1 VIEKPYLSK
10 TDEEAGAAFDRPLMN
25 QRLCSV
31 LSGKLGREI
40 VRAVQSAQE
49 VYWDFKGPMSSSN
62 NTIQLPE
69 PPEEE
74 PRQEEAVVISQTT
87 FFYFLIAVVFFA
99 AGFIVAWV
107 TYSTTAGAA
116 AARDL
121 KSAAADGAREAVQT
135 EMPGMQ
141 ATTVALARSAAV
153 VDAAPQPTALP
164 PAPVTI
170 DVGSSPSWGSEN
182 AKVTIVEYS
191 DFQCSF
197 CERFFQLTY
206 PQLKKQ
212 YGDKI
217 RFVYKNFAFLTQDS
231 EPAAIAAIC
240 AHEQGKFW
248 EFHDA
253 LFNDQQNR
261 GRDTYIKFATDV
273 GVPNIAQFTQCIDS
287 NKYAATVQADTAEG
301 QNFGVTGTP
310 TFFINGVALVGAQP
324 LDVFRAS
331 IDRILAEAGN

>member
-1 VIEKPYLSK
+1 M
-10 TDEEAGAAFDRPLMN
+10 T
-25 QRLCSV
+25 
-31 LSGKLGREI
+31 
-40 VRAVQSAQE
+40 SAN
-49 VYWDFKGPMSSSN
+49 DS
-62 NTIQLPE
+62 IQLPE
-69 PPEEE
+69 PQEEE

-107 TYSTTAGAA
+107 TYSSTAGAA

-135 EMPGMQ
+135 EMPALQG
-141 ATTVALARSAAV
+141 TTIALASSAAAV
-153 VDAAPQPTALP
+153 AAAPQPTALP
-164 PAPVTI
+164 PAPITV
-170 DVGSSPSWGSEN
+170 DVGNSPTWGSEN
-182 AKVTIVEYS
+182 AKVTVVEYS
-191 DFQCSF
+191 DFSCTF

-206 PQLKKQ
+206 PQLQQQ

-248 EFHDA
+248 EYHDA
-253 LFNDQQNR
+253 LFNDQHTR
-261 GRDTYIKFATDV
+261 GRDSYIKFATSV

-287 NKYAATVQADTAEG
+287 NKYAATVQADTAQG
-301 QNFGVTGTP
+301 QNYGVTGTP

-324 LDVFRAS
+324 IDVFKSS
-331 IDRILAEAGN
+331 IDRILAEAGS